1 MNRNEASE
9 ALAYPVDEAIA
20 DAARWIEGVTMYGG
34 MRGWRAACAVLAAEV
49 QLLRAD
55 AARLDWLADPDNIIG
70 NVQLPT
76 MCVMNNLHDMRAA
89 IDEAMKLDPEV
100 WAEVAAADAGETFGQ
115 EASDAR

>member
-1 MNRNEASE
+1 MNAHNEQQGFTAADMADQAATAFERGRAS
-9 ALAYPVDEAIA
+9 AAA
-20 DAARWIEGVTMYGG
+20 DT
-34 MRGWRAACAVLAAEV
+34 
-49 QLLRAD
+49 
-55 AARLDWLADPDNIIG
+55 ARLDWLADPENVIG

-115 EASDAR
+115 

>member
-1 MNRNEASE
+1 MSTQNKQQGFTAADMADQYATAFERGRESV
-9 ALAYPVDEAIA
+9 LAE
-20 DAARWIEGVTMYGG
+20 R
-34 MRGWRAACAVLAAEV
+34 AAEV

-55 AARLDWLADPDNIIG
+55 AARLDWLADLDNIIG

-89 IDEAMKLDPEV
+89 IDEAMTLDPEV
-100 WAEVAAADAGETFGQ
+100 WAEVADADAGEAFGQ